1 MFNLKIKIPRR
12 KPKLNIQENVAGIDD
27 SAPQQ
32 IKDIYSEV
40 EKEFS
45 SRKRKKYDA
54 YKDFLENSYS
64 ISQHNRENENSR
76 IYKKNEENKIMK
88 VIEGSLH
95 IEPNIVREIT
105 MQKYAYELQ
114 DKCDFSVPKIYEY
127 GKILPD
133 VPGANV
139 LYYIIMEYI
148 DAPTLRKTDR
158 TGELKGKTESI
169 NECLKRNNLFHND
182 YHIENILVGENDKI
196 SVIDYGR
203 ATPNAHNPEDTI
215 LHQPEQI
222 DFSSF
227 GGTKRRKRRQN
238 KKTKNKKHRK

>member
-1 MFNLKIKIPRR
+1 MFNLKIKIPRT
-12 KPKLNIQENVAGIDD
+12 KPKLNIQENVVGIDD
-27 SAPQQ
+27 SAPQK
-32 IKDIYSEV
+32 IKDIYSAV
-40 EKEFS
+40 KKEFS
-45 SRKRKKYDA
+45 NRKRKIYDV
-54 YKDFLENSYS
+54 YNDFKDNSYI
-64 ISQHNRENENSR
+64 ISQHNRENEKSL

-88 VIEGSLH
+88 VIEGSVH
-95 IEPNIVREIT
+95 IEPNIMREIT

-114 DKCDFSVPKIYEY
+114 DKCVFSVPEIYEY
-127 GKILPD
+127 GKILSERPE
-133 VPGANV
+133 ANV

-169 NECLKRNNLFHND
+169 NSCLKMNNLFHND

-203 ATPNAHNPEDTI
+203 ATPTAENPEDTI

-227 GGTKRRKRRQN
+227 GGTKRRKRRRN
-238 KKTKNKKHRK
+238 RKTKNKRTRA